1 MMQDFFNNFSEY
13 KNCVPPGV
21 RLPQIEIESK
31 YYKSL
36 KLDSSVDN
44 FTFLT
49 ELCKNSLKK
58 KKLDKQ

>member
-1 MMQDFFNNFSEY
+1 MQDFLNNFSEY

-36 KLDSSVDN
+36 KPYIGN
-44 FTFLT
+44 
-49 ELCKNSLKK
+49 EYLCDENKK
-58 KKLDKQ
+58 TKTGRIVEGYFK